1 MANQYAN
8 KVVNGETGDVI
19 IDLTGDT
26 LINATQLQSG
36 IKAHARS
43 GEIITGTN
51 TNDADTSDANATA
64 SQILDGAIAYVQG
77 NKVVGTMTNNGA
89 VSGTISTKAQQY
101 TVPAG
106 YHDGSGKVQ
115 IATAEQAKI
124 VAGNIKQGVQILGVS
139 GTYSGEGVNLQS
151 KTVTSSFTAQTVTAD
166 SGYDALSQV
175 TVAAMPYS
183 ETDNAAGGVTVT
195 IGEAHGTK

>member
-1 MANQYAN
+1 MPNQYIN
-8 KVVNGETGDVI
+8 KVVNGETGDVL

-26 LINATQLQSG
+26 LIQASQLASG

-43 GEIITGTN
+43 GAVITGTN
-51 TNDADTSDANATA
+51 TNDADTSDATATA
-64 SQILDGAIAYVQG
+64 SQILSGATAYVSG
-77 NKVVGTMTNNGA
+77 SKVTGTMTNNGA
-89 VSGTISTKAQQY
+89 VSGAISSKAEQY

-124 VAGNIKQGVQILGVS
+124 VAENIKQGVQILGVTGS
-139 GTYSGEGVNLQS
+139 YSGGGVNLQS

-175 TVAAMPYS
+175 VVNAMPYS
-183 ETDNAAGGVTVT
+183 ETDNAAGGKTVT
-195 IGEAHGTK
+195 IG

>member
-1 MANQYAN
+1 MPNQYIN
-8 KVVNGETGDVI
+8 KVVNGETGDVL

-26 LINATQLQSG
+26 LIQASQLANG

-43 GEIITGTN
+43 GAVITGTN
-51 TNDADTSDANATA
+51 TNDANTSDANATA
-64 SQILDGAIAYVQG
+64 SQILSGATAYVQG
-77 NKVVGTMTNNGA
+77 SKVTGTMTNNGA
-89 VSGTISTKAQQY
+89 VSGTISSKSEQY

-115 IATAEQAKI
+115 ISSTEQSKI
-124 VAGNIKQGVQILGVS
+124 IAGNIKQGVTVLGVT

-166 SGYDALSQV
+166 AGYDALSQV
-175 TVAAMPYS
+175 TVNAMPYS
-183 ETDNAAGGVTVT
+183 ETDNSAGGVTVT
-195 IGEAHGTK
+195 IGASA

>member
-1 MANQYAN
+1 MANEHKN
-8 KVVNGETGDVI
+8 KIVNGETGDVL

-26 LINATQLQSG
+26 LISPSQLQSG
-36 IKAHARS
+36 IVAHDRS
-43 GEIITGTN
+43 GATITGTN
-51 TNDADTSDANATA
+51 TYDADTSDANATA
-64 SQILDGAIAYVQG
+64 SQMLTGATAYVNG
-77 NKVVGTMTNNGA
+77 AKVTGTMTNNGA

-115 IATAEQAKI
+115 IASAEQAKI
-124 VAGNIKQGVQILGVS
+124 IAGNIKQGVTVLGVT

-151 KTVTSSFTAQTVTAD
+151 KSVTSSFTAQTVTAD
-166 SGYDALSQV
+166 AGYDALSQV

-195 IGEAHGTK
+195 IGASA